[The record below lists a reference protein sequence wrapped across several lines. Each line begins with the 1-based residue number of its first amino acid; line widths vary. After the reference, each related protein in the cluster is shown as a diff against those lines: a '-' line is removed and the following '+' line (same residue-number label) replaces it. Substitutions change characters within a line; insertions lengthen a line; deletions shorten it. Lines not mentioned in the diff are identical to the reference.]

1 MRWPWVS
8 RARLEAALAEIA
20 GLRITLARADERFHE
35 VEGDR
40 RRLVGCL
47 AEADAANKRLAGR
60 NKALGEQLEAAQ
72 SAAGL
77 DVAHARRM
85 AERIARLQK
94 AVKAARQD
102 AAKARR
108 DRPAGVASE
117 VHRLRSANPALDEQ
131 ARVLQ
136 GSNEAMTR
144 ELYDLRTGGGE
155 AS

>member
-1 MRWPWVS
+1 MRWPWVF
-8 RARLEAALAEIA
+8 RARLEAALAEA
-20 GLRITLARADERFHE
+20 EGLRITLARADERFHE
-35 VEGDR
+35 VEGER
-40 RRLVGCL
+40 RHLVGCL
-47 AEADAANKRLAGR
+47 AEADAVNKRLAGR

-72 SAAGL
+72 ATAGL

-108 DRPAGVASE
+108 DRPGGASE
-117 VHRLRSANPALDEQ
+117 MHRLRSANAALDEH